1 MRKFLV
7 YSCLCV
13 LVLASACNREMHRI
27 EKSGDPE
34 KKLEYANKLFDK
46 KKFATAQQLYEELRP
61 VYKGTDKF
69 EDINY
74 RNAYCSYNLKD
85 YVQGAFLF
93 KNYLEAFPNSPRAQ
107 EVDYMQAYCYY
118 KQSPKVP
125 LDQTN
130 TIKAIAALQTFIN
143 EFPNGDKVPEA
154 NLLIELCRKKLEQKE
169 FNAAELYFN
178 LGYYKAA
185 GIAFKSLMR
194 NYPDSDKSDGYK
206 LYSIRA
212 YYRYAQNSIPEKQ
225 MERYKQVLTEYMDFN
240 DHYGNSKLKP
250 DAEKYYALAQNNIKN
265 LEHEQNKEK
274 SNQ

>member
-1 MRKFLV
+1 MRNFFV
-7 YSCLCV
+7 HICLCV
-13 LVLASACNREMHRI
+13 LVLTSACNRELHRI

-34 KKLEYANKLFDK
+34 RKLTYANAMYDK

-93 KNYLEAFPNSPRAQ
+93 KNYLDAFPNSPRAQ

-169 FNAAELYFN
+169 FNSAELYFN

-194 NYPDSDKSDGYK
+194 NYPDSDKSDSYK

-225 MERYKQVLTEYMDFN
+225 LERYQQVLTEYLDFS
-240 DHYGNSKLKP
+240 DHYGASKYKP
-250 DAEKYYALAQNNIKN
+250 DAEKYYALAQNNIKT

>member
-1 MRKFLV
+1 
-7 YSCLCV
+7 
-13 LVLASACNREMHRI
+13 
-27 EKSGDPE
+27 E

-46 KKFATAQQLYEELRP
+46 KKYATAQQLYEELRP

-93 KNYLEAFPNSPRAQ
+93 KNYLDAFPNSPRAQ

-206 LYSIRA
+206 LYAIRA

-225 MERYKQVLTEYMDFN
+225 MERYQQVLTEYMDFN
-240 DHYGNSKLKP
+240 DHYGGSKLKP
-250 DAEKYYALAQNNIKN
+250 DAEKYYTLAQSNIKN

>member
-7 YSCLCV
+7 HSGLCV
-13 LVLASACNREMHRI
+13 LILTSACNRELHRI

-34 KKLEYANKLFDK
+34 KKLDYANKLYDK
-46 KKFATAQQLYEELRP
+46 KKYATAQQLYEELRP

-74 RNAYCSYNLKD
+74 RNAYCSYNLRD
-85 YVQGAFLF
+85 YVQAAFLF
-93 KNYLEAFPNSPRAQ
+93 KNYLDAFPNSPRAQ

-130 TIKAIAALQTFIN
+130 TIKAISALQTFIN

-185 GIAFKSLMR
+185 NIAFKSLMR

-206 LYSIRA
+206 LYAIRSS
-212 YYRYAQNSIPEKQ
+212 YRYAQISIPEKQ
-225 MERYKQVLTEYMDFN
+225 LERYQAVLTEYMDFN
-240 DHYGNSKLKP
+240 DHYGESKLKP
-250 DAEKYYALAQNNIKN
+250 DAEKYYNLAQNNIKN
-265 LEHEQNKEK
+265 LEHEQNKAK
-274 SNQ
+274 SAQ